1 MPDSK
6 HIYNIAHRGAR
17 SLAPENTMP
26 AFVKAWQ
33 TGAQG
38 VETDISVTSDGK
50 LILFHDDTFI
60 RTTNISEIFPKRK
73 KDPIH
78 TFTWEEVQTLDAGS
92 WFLEDDPF
100 GTIKS
105 GDVPLEEQQA
115 MTNTAVPQ
123 LEELLLFVKEKTLFI
138 NIEIKCLPD
147 AIASFPIVE
156 KILSLLDS
164 VQLPSDMFSISSFNH
179 GYLKTVERL
188 CPDVEVNAIIG
199 GYPFLTHNWGKYE
212 FEVYTANVKLID
224 SKQIKKALRRDCQV
238 NLYIVNDSKDMV
250 RFLNEGVGKIITDFP
265 QLLAQLSY
273 FARRGKF

>member
-1 MPDSK
+1 MPGNK

-38 VETDISVTSDGK
+38 VETDISVTLDGK

-73 KDPIH
+73 KDPLH

-100 GTIKS
+100 ETIKS
-105 GDVPLEEQQA
+105 GEVSIEEQQA

-123 LEELLLFVKEKTLFI
+123 LEELLLFVKEKSLFI
-138 NIEIKCLPD
+138 NIEIKSLPNP
-147 AIASFPIVE
+147 IANFPIVE
-156 KILSLLDS
+156 KILSLLDR
-164 VQLPSDMFSISSFNH
+164 VQLPAGMFSISSFNH
-179 GYLKTVERL
+179 DYLKTVERL
-188 CPDVEVNAIIG
+188 RPDIEVNAIIG
-199 GYPFLTHNWGKYE
+199 GYPFLTNDWGKFE
-212 FEVYTANVKLID
+212 FAVYTANAKLID
-224 SKQIKKALRRDCQV
+224 SKQIEKALQHGCQV
-238 NLYIVNDSKDMV
+238 NVYIVNDTKDMA
-250 RFLNEGVGKIITDFP
+250 RFLNEGVGHIITDFP
-265 QLLAQLSY
+265 QILAQIGY
-273 FARRGKF
+273 GAR